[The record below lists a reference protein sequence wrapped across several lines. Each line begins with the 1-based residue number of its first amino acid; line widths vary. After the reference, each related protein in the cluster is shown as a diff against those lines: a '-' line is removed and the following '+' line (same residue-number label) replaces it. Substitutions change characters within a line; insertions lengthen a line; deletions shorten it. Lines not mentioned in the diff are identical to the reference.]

1 MSKQRMSTEEMRK
14 HERYR
19 WYLVSKQQA
28 GLHSNSRINY
38 IFHKKT
44 REHKKFVS
52 YSKEFFLAIEHFR
65 KF

>member
-28 GLHSNSRINY
+28 RLHSNSRINY
-38 IFHKKT
+38 IFHKKKQEST
-44 REHKKFVS
+44 KNLLVIQKNFS
-52 YSKEFFLAIEHFR
+52 
-65 KF
+65 